1 MSKPSGTNYPKTFRM
16 NFSYMSWPMVNRG
29 IELVGLEI
37 LDILELL
44 EQLASHKEY
53 LGGYRDGVHLFP
65 FRTEKL
71 SPPSLMILHLFVE
84 K

>member
-1 MSKPSGTNYPKTFRM
+1 MSCPSSQT
-16 NFSYMSWPMVNRG
+16 
-29 IELVGLEI
+29 
-37 LDILELL
+37 
-44 EQLASHKEY
+44 HY

-65 FRTEKL
+65 FRAEGVGSADNVKL

>member
-16 NFSYMSWPMVNRG
+16 NFLLYVLANVNRG
-29 IELVGLEI
+29 IKLDNLEF
-37 LDILELL
+37 LEH
-44 EQLASHKEY
+44 LASHKEY

>member
-1 MSKPSGTNYPKTFRM
+1 MVKPTVVYIYRNY
-16 NFSYMSWPMVNRG
+16 
-29 IELVGLEI
+29 
-37 LDILELL
+37 
-44 EQLASHKEY
+44 SHYSHYKEKPAKII

>member
-1 MSKPSGTNYPKTFRM
+1 MCQTR
-16 NFSYMSWPMVNRG
+16 
-29 IELVGLEI
+29 
-37 LDILELL
+37 
-44 EQLASHKEY
+44 Y

-71 SPPSLMILHLFVE
+71 SPPSLMILHLVVE

>member
-1 MSKPSGTNYPKTFRM
+1 
-16 NFSYMSWPMVNRG
+16 MSWPMVNRG
-29 IELVGLEI
+29 IELVNLENPGH
-37 LDILELL
+37 LDNL